1 MKDPGHENV
10 YFEFRLRHSVLL
22 GCCGGAGQTVVDP
35 AEEFSKSLPR
45 LMAAMLV
52 LSSRLV

>member
-22 GCCGGAGQTVVDP
+22 GCCGGAGQTMVDP
-35 AEEFSKSLPR
+35 AEEFSKSLPPM
-45 LMAAMLV
+45 MAAMLI